1 MRQFSVASAMMR
13 RRLAISVYYE
23 STPVCAF
30 SSRPREVDV
39 IPPRPLKDRPA
50 SVVAEIVEVASA
62 ASASAGAA
70 ALAVPQPNRL

>member
-1 MRQFSVASAMMR
+1 MRGRF
-13 RRLAISVYYE
+13 AISLDHE
-23 STPVCAF
+23 TKAVCAF

-39 IPPRPLKDRPA
+39 IPSGPLKDRPA
-50 SVVAEIVEVASA
+50 SVVAEIVEMASA